1 MGHEAGYF
9 IVGLDWTPI
18 LVALITL
25 VGVCINAFVAVY
37 VARLVRTPSKR
48 SIGEQVES
56 AHHIAITNR
65 TLLTRMALA
74 LGVKADDPQLRAIIG
89 DGGSVEEADGAK

>member
-1 MGHEAGYF
+1 MAF
-9 IVGLDWTPI
+9 LALDWTPI

-25 VGVCINAFVAVY
+25 AGVVMQLAVAVY
-37 VARLVRTPSKR
+37 LARLVRTPSKR

-74 LGVKADDPQLRAIIG
+74 LGVKADDPQIRAVL
-89 DGGSVEEADGAK
+89 DPGGGGGKPGG